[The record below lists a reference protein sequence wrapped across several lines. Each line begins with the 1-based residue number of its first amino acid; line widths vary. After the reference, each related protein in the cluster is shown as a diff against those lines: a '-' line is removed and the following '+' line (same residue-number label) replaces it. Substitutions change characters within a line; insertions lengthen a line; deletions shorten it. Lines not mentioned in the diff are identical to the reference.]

1 LKLIKQATGVPY
13 RRLCGAASLSYRSV
27 LRWKRRLENGFPV
40 VERTGP
46 KKVVRPDMSQLWQD
60 ISGGVQ
66 HKQRR
71 SYGAMKLYEQYRE
84 QVSRRALMNLVELAR
99 REEQAEKLQRMRRIT
114 WNTPGVVG
122 AMDDLEYDGNPD
134 GNRLFL
140 HNQMDL
146 GSRFIFPPRAHAGGV
161 LSGEDIAAIL
171 EERFQQRG
179 APLVFK
185 RDNGSN
191 LNHGAVNMVLSKY
204 LVIPLNSPAYYP
216 PYNGVIERGQ
226 QEILKGLHKRLDT
239 RPQLADWMLE
249 DAAGMVVH
257 GLNHRRQRGL
267 SGRTACGTYSQWKG
281 GEYSLR
287 QREQIFRL
295 LEGMVGDIIAV
306 MNGNS
311 GRTREAAWRIAV
323 ETWLQNQGHITVSL
337 NGKVLP
343 PFFRFV
349 CHN

>member
-1 LKLIKQATGVPY
+1 MEHGVPI
-13 RRLCGAASLSYRSV
+13 
-27 LRWKRRLENGFPV
+27 

-46 KKVVRPDMSQLWQD
+46 KKVVRPDMSQLRQA
-60 ISGGVQ
+60 ISDSVQ
-66 HKQRR
+66 HGPRR
-71 SYGAMKLYEQYRE
+71 SYGAMKLYEEYRA
-84 QVSRRALMNLVELAR
+84 QVSRRDLMNLVELTR
-99 REEQAEKLQRMRRIT
+99 REEQAEKLQRMRRIS

-122 AMDDLEYDGNPD
+122 AMDDLEYDRNPD
-134 GNRLFL
+134 GSRLFL

-146 GSRFIFPPRAHAGGV
+146 GSRYFLPPKAHAGGV
-161 LSGEDIAAIL
+161 LSGEEIAAIL
-171 EERFQQRG
+171 EERFMQLG
-179 APLVFK
+179 VPLAFK

-191 LNHGAVNMVLSKY
+191 LNHAAVDKVLSKY
-204 LVIPLNSPAYYP
+204 LVIPLNSPTYYP

-226 QEILKGLHKRLDT
+226 QELLKGLRKRLERQT
-239 RPQLADWMLE
+239 QLTDWMLE

-267 SGRTACGTYSQWKG
+267 SGGTACGTLSQRKG

-295 LEGMVGDIIAV
+295 LDGMVADIIADMV
-306 MNGNS
+306 AN
-311 GRTREAAWRIAV
+311 GRTPSKRTKEAAWRIAV